1 MDVSTTAS
9 AVTALGTLNTGSLIA
24 YGVAALLGLILAPTH
39 QAIIEGLLARFPLP
53 FWVKPFVPSAL
64 ASIIGSASA
73 WALKSYGV
81 TPQDA
86 LAAAA
91 SLASF
96 THLFNA
102 SPWAADLEAKAL
114 GALKA
119 PVAKAAAQV
128 VPMLLLAAFL
138 GLGAGLH
145 AEVAL
150 SYGGLFGSSTWTAGP
165 GGTFRATGS
174 TLGGAEINAAYG
186 SVSGTTFSPDVVLA
200 LGGAW
205 EDYDGNQY
213 GDVILGL
220 GPTIPGTTAP
230 LIVGP
235 AWRMFTG
242 ERYPALMV
250 GTTFDFGNPFW
261 VGK

>member
-114 GALKA
+114 GALN
-119 PVAKAAAQV
+119 PYFTYGPPAKHADGNLPLGV
-128 VPMLLLAAFL
+128 LKLLLSQTV
-138 GLGAGLH
+138 GN
-145 AEVAL
+145 VT
-150 SYGGLFGSSTWTAGP
+150 GGDQLLN
-165 GGTFRATGS
+165 ATGMNYF
-174 TLGGAEINAAYG
+174 GG
-186 SVSGTTFSPDVVLA
+186 
-200 LGGAW
+200 
-205 EDYDGNQY
+205 Q
-213 GDVILGL
+213 
-220 GPTIPGTTAP
+220 
-230 LIVGP
+230 
-235 AWRMFTG
+235 
-242 ERYPALMV
+242 
-250 GTTFDFGNPFW
+250 
-261 VGK
+261 